1 MTSYSSSWMELKSKA
16 CVGWLVPHVSD
27 ILQSS
32 RVGLHVWQRG
42 PARGVPLFFH
52 EKAGRRRAAALP
64 FSVFSPAARISIAP
78 FGGTTALS
86 CCRPLLC
93 CSILVVLRYAPRRT
107 DRAWIHGA
115 IHAFGFGG
123 SGCVA
128 RSSWRRSTSGPP
140 IQSDGFSL
148 QVMLQMEEQTHTLRF
163 VKGKAT

>member
-64 FSVFSPAARISIAP
+64 FSVFSPAARISIVP

-115 IHAFGFGG
+115 IHALLALEG
-123 SGCVA
+123 VA
-128 RSSWRRSTSGPP
+128 AWPGPP
-140 IQSDGFSL
+140 GDEAL
-148 QVMLQMEEQTHTLRF
+148 QVLRSNPTASAF
-163 VKGKAT
+163 K

>member
-1 MTSYSSSWMELKSKA
+1 MELKSKA
-16 CVGWLVPHVSD
+16 CVGWMVPHVSD

-42 PARGVPLFFH
+42 PAGSPFFSR
-52 EKAGRRRAAALP
+52 EGRAQRLLP